1 MNTDDRDR
9 KKAWKA
15 QQRQLAQAV
24 FPISSE
30 LLQAMFE
37 AVEAQVDESG
47 CDHTLRFSR
56 QWIAEQHQ
64 PEEQILR
71 WLKEHGGFC
80 DCEVVSNVFDHWE
93 KNR

>member
-1 MNTDDRDR
+1 MDADNRDQKR
-9 KKAWKA
+9 AWKA
-15 QQRQLAQAV
+15 QQRQLAQAA

-64 PEEQILR
+64 PEEQIVR
-71 WLKEHGGFC
+71 WLGQHGGCC
-80 DCEVVSNVFDHWE
+80 DCEVLANACDH
-93 KNR
+93 